1 MRGEKQCLLR
11 SVGGSRSLPPSLP
24 PLLPPLLPC
33 RSLPEEE
40 EEEEE
45 EEEGRSAGGSMSWER
60 YLS

>member
-1 MRGEKQCLLR
+1 
-11 SVGGSRSLPPSLP
+11 
-24 PLLPPLLPC
+24 LLPC

>member
-1 MRGEKQCLLR
+1 
-11 SVGGSRSLPPSLP
+11 
-24 PLLPPLLPC
+24 LLPC

-60 YLS
+60 YLSYSGEV